1 MEVNR
6 PGLPTQ
12 TQVPERGIMGAP
24 GESGAAPAACHLPG
38 GGWVR
43 VRDGDPK
50 GESMFPRT
58 NSKNNQHF
66 RG

>member
-12 TQVPERGIMGAP
+12 TQVPERGIMGP
-24 GESGAAPAACHLPG
+24 RGESGAASAARHLPGG

-43 VRDGDPK
+43 VKDGDPK
-50 GESMFPRT
+50 GGEDV
-58 NSKNNQHF
+58 SKDKF
-66 RG
+66 